1 MNKEELEK
9 LIDNEDFMETYW
21 LYEDREEY
29 FSKDKL
35 KQFIFET
42 IIPEVLKSVILEK
55 REENNHIDL
64 AYNNY
69 WKYIKNKAKELY
81 NINL

>member
-1 MNKEELEK
+1 MNREELET
-9 LIDNEDFMETYW
+9 LIDNEDFMETCW

-29 FSKDKL
+29 FSKDNL

-42 IIPEVLKSVILEK
+42 IIPRVLVELLDWQPTTSNDVIREK
-55 REENNHIDL
+55 V
-64 AYNNY
+64 
-69 WKYIKNKAKELY
+69 KEQF